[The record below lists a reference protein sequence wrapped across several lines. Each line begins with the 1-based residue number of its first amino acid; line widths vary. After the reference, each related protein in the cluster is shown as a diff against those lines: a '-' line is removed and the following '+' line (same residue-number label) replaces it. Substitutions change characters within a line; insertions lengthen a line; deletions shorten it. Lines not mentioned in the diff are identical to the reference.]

1 MLRLALRNIFR
12 HKTRSLITLSAIAFG
27 CVSLIFVGGFFEDIL
42 FKMRESYIKAH
53 TGHLQVYRKDFLTEG
68 RRNPYAHLI
77 EQPLELTNII
87 QQVPG
92 VTRVT
97 QRLEFAGLFST
108 GETTMSCL
116 GQGVE
121 VRHEPVVRLSETG
134 TSRTDLPSMTGT
146 VIEQGEPLAE
156 DQPFGV
162 IVGRGLAESLAVRP
176 GDGLILV
183 SHTVGGSINA
193 LDVIVRGIFY
203 TSSQAFDDHYVRLPL
218 STAQRLLHT
227 QSVQAL
233 VVFLERTEDTPRVKQ
248 ALERLIRARRLD
260 VELRT
265 WDELSDFYTKTK
277 AFFSRLFFVLK
288 LVIAIIAILS
298 IYNTMNMAVLER
310 TTEIGT
316 IMALGLKRRRV
327 LWLFL
332 CEGGLLGI
340 LGGIAGLAAGTALT
354 WLVSQVGIPMPPPPG
369 ATITWHSEPLI
380 DPPTLAFAFG
390 LSLATALISS
400 WYPAQKA
407 SRLEIAEALRHS

>member
-1 MLRLALRNIFR
+1 MIRLALRNIFR

-53 TGHLQVYRKDFLTEG
+53 TGHLQIYRRGFLTEG
-68 RRNPYAHLI
+68 RRNPYAYLI
-77 EQPLELTNII
+77 EQPQEVVRVT
-87 QQVPG
+87 QHVPG
-92 VTRVT
+92 IATVT
-97 QRLEFAGLFST
+97 QRLEFAGLLST

-121 VRHEPVVRLSETG
+121 AQHEPTVRLSDPDTARPDVPLL
-134 TSRTDLPSMTGT
+134 SGT
-146 VIEQGEPLAE
+146 VIEQGEALRE
-156 DQPFGV
+156 DQPFGI
-162 IVGRGLAESLAVRP
+162 IVGRGLAESIAARP
-176 GDGLILV
+176 GDGLIV
-183 SHTVGGSINA
+183 VAHTVGGSINA

-218 STAQRLLHT
+218 VTAQRLLHT
-227 QSVQAL
+227 QAAQTL
-233 VVFLERTEDTPRVKQ
+233 VVLLDRTEDTPRVKRDLEQLFQ
-248 ALERLIRARRLD
+248 AQRLD
-260 VELRT
+260 LELRT

-277 AFFSRLFFVLK
+277 AFFIRLFFVLK
-288 LVIAIIAILS
+288 LVIAIIATLS

-332 CEGGLLGI
+332 CEGGLLGVFGGS
-340 LGGIAGLAAGTALT
+340 LGLLAGTTLT
-354 WLVSQVGIPMPPPPG
+354 WAISRVGIPMPPPPG
-369 ATITWHSEPLI
+369 ATFIWHSEPLI
-380 DPPTLAFAFG
+380 DPGTLIFAFG
-390 LSLATALISS
+390 LSLVTALLSS

-407 SRLEIAEALRHS
+407 SRLEIAQALRHA

>member
-1 MLRLALRNIFR
+1 MIRLALRNIFR

-53 TGHLQVYRKDFLTEG
+53 TGHLQVTRKGFLTEG

-77 EQPLELTNII
+77 EQPQELAGII

-92 VTRVT
+92 VARVA

-121 VRHEPVVRLSETG
+121 VRHEPTVRLSG
-134 TSRTDLPSMTGT
+134 TATARDDLPSMAGT
-146 VIEQGEPLAE
+146 VIEQGEPLSDE
-156 DQPFGV
+156 QPFGV
-162 IVGRGLAESLAVRP
+162 IVGRGLAESLAIRP

-183 SHTVGGSINA
+183 AHTVGGSINA

-218 STAQRLLHT
+218 ATAQRLLHT
-227 QSVQAL
+227 QSAQAL
-233 VVFLERTEDTPRVKQ
+233 VVFLNRTEDTPRVREV
-248 ALERLIRARRLD
+248 LEQLIHARSLD

-265 WDELSDFYTKTK
+265 WESLSDFYTKTK

-332 CEGGLLGI
+332 CEGGLLGA
-340 LGGIAGLAAGTALT
+340 LGGALGLAAGTVLT
-354 WLVSQVGIPMPPPPG
+354 AAISRVGIPMPPPPG

-407 SRLEIAEALRHS
+407 SRLEIAQALRHS

>member
-1 MLRLALRNIFR
+1 
-12 HKTRSLITLSAIAFG
+12 
-27 CVSLIFVGGFFEDIL
+27 
-42 FKMRESYIKAH
+42 
-53 TGHLQVYRKDFLTEG
+53 
-68 RRNPYAHLI
+68 
-77 EQPLELTNII
+77 
-87 QQVPG
+87 
-92 VTRVT
+92 
-97 QRLEFAGLFST
+97 
-108 GETTMSCL
+108 
-116 GQGVE
+116 
-121 VRHEPVVRLSETG
+121 
-134 TSRTDLPSMTGT
+134 
-146 VIEQGEPLAE
+146 
-156 DQPFGV
+156 
-162 IVGRGLAESLAVRP
+162 
-176 GDGLILV
+176 
-183 SHTVGGSINA
+183 SINA

-227 QSVQAL
+227 QSAQAL
-233 VVFLERTEDTPRVKQ
+233 VVFLERTEDTPRVRQ
-248 ALERLIRARRLD
+248 ELERLIRARRLD

-298 IYNTMNMAVLER
+298 IYNTMNMAVVER

-340 LGGIAGLAAGTALT
+340 LGGIAGLAAGIALT
-354 WLVSQVGIPMPPPPG
+354 WLVSRVGIPMPPPPG

-380 DPPTLAFAFG
+380 DPPTLVFAFG